1 MTTLLLFAI
10 LFICGLLNS
19 YLFLFS
25 PSKLFAWICSLL
37 PPTPTTTQTK
47 PTYKASKKEE
57 TEEEERV
64 RKVAVNKVDLKSV
77 FATFDH
83 DCDGFVTSTELEES
97 FRRLGLF
104 ASSREVMH
112 MVSKVDANRDGLIDL
127 EEFREIYESVVAAEG
142 DAKSSSGEKG
152 GGEEEEE
159 GEMDLKEAF
168 DVFDGNGDGVISAE
182 ELGLVLSSL
191 GLRQGGRVEDCHDMI
206 RKVDEDGDGMVNF
219 EEFKKMMV
227 VKGNDM

>member
-1 MTTLLLFAI
+1 MQK
-10 LFICGLLNS
+10 GGNGGGGES
-19 YLFLFS
+19 
-25 PSKLFAWICSLL
+25 
-37 PPTPTTTQTK
+37 
-47 PTYKASKKEE
+47 EE
-57 TEEEERV
+57 GG
-64 RKVAVNKVDLKSV
+64 VNKVDLKSV

-104 ASSREVMH
+104 TSSREVMH

-142 DAKSSSGEKG
+142 DAKSSS
-152 GGEEEEE
+152 
-159 GEMDLKEAF
+159 
-168 DVFDGNGDGVISAE
+168 E
-182 ELGLVLSSL
+182 ELGLCLSSL
-191 GLRQGGRVEDCHDMI
+191 GLGKGRVEDCHDMI

-227 VKGNDM
+227 VKGNDI